1 MKENP
6 VLCSALHARE
16 LQNILVGILDEPSAE
31 IRHMILSHQLEY
43 NHDFAEFVQEML
55 DTLDGTAFEKQAREK
70 DIQNIVD
77 QMMEWVALFI
87 WLIYISLPSGVS
99 MQLHWLWIQ

>member
-1 MKENP
+1 MHLLLPFFWIYTFLLRKQASEEELARMKENT
-6 VLCSALHARE
+6 VLCSALHTKE

-70 DIQNIVD
+70 EIQNIVD
-77 QMMEWVALFI
+77 QMMD
-87 WLIYISLPSGVS
+87 
-99 MQLHWLWIQ
+99 